1 MISDVFVNS
10 EISQRTM
17 RKDWLTI
24 GVDDDVNDRDKNRIS
39 HENLVK
45 EVSRILGNYLQRIF
59 SARFDNSGAIS
70 ISDTK
75 AQKQLNEYVSFIA
88 SKYRD
93 VGYHSVEHA
102 AHVTV
107 SMNKMISMIEESVLC
122 NIDCTCSDKS
132 DDKIMNCCP
141 NNKKNDKHLRK
152 LSWQGPGVTHTENL
166 CDLQDVN
173 LSACSPAC
181 TIAKCPLLQFATVF
195 AAFIHDVDHVG
206 VPNRQLI
213 QEGNQLAI
221 LYNDQ
226 SVAEQHS
233 IYVALS
239 TLSEDRFSD
248 FYKMVAPTS
257 VDRILFR
264 RLVID
269 MVLCTDIASPSRL
282 QIGMS
287 KWKSAFETPTEVVNP
302 PSRRHTIDF
311 STDEGS
317 LIDLGI
323 KYALNLDD
331 RLVKESPQGL
341 KVASILEQIMQ
352 AVDVAHTMQSWDI
365 FVKWN
370 TRLFIELND
379 AYVSGRG
386 NNPASNWFNG
396 QIGFFDYYVIP
407 LAKRLQQSGVF
418 GIAGDS
424 FVENAVNNKNRW
436 QQDGLMIVNN
446 ILENVCKKER

>member
-1 MISDVFVNS
+1 MISDVFVYS

-24 GVDDDVNDRDKNRIS
+24 GVDEDVNDRDNHRIC
-39 HENLVK
+39 HEKLVN

-59 SARFDNSGAIS
+59 SSRFDTSGNLS
-70 ISDTK
+70 ISHTK
-75 AQKQLNEYVSFIA
+75 AQKQLDEYVSFIA

-93 VGYHSVEHA
+93 VGYHSVKHA
-102 AHVTV
+102 VHVTI

-122 NIDCTCSDKS
+122 NVDCTCGNDS
-132 DDKIMNCCP
+132 DDDFMNCSAKK
-141 NNKKNDKHLRK
+141 NKNDKKFRK
-152 LSWQGPGVTHTENL
+152 LSWQGPGMTRTENI
-166 CDLQDVN
+166 CDLQDAN
-173 LSACSPAC
+173 LSTCSPAC
-181 TIAKCPLLQFATVF
+181 MIAKCPLLQFATVF
-195 AAFIHDVDHVG
+195 AAFVHDVDHVG
-206 VPNRQLI
+206 VPNRQLVE
-213 QEGNQLAI
+213 EGNQLAI

-257 VDRILFR
+257 VDRALFR

-269 MVLCTDIASPSRL
+269 MVLCTDIASPERL

-287 KWKSAFETPTEVVNP
+287 KWKSAFVTPTEVVMP

-311 STDEGS
+311 SIDDGS

-323 KYALNLDD
+323 KYALNLDG

-352 AVDVAHTMQSWDI
+352 AVDVAHTMQSWEN

-379 AYVSGRG
+379 AHVSGRG
-386 NNPASNWFNG
+386 DDPASNWFNG
-396 QIGFFDYYVIP
+396 QIGFFDFYVIP

-424 FVENAVNNKNRW
+424 FVENAVNNKTRW
-436 QQDGLMIVNN
+436 QKDGMMITNN
-446 ILENVCKKER
+446 ILDNVCKKAR